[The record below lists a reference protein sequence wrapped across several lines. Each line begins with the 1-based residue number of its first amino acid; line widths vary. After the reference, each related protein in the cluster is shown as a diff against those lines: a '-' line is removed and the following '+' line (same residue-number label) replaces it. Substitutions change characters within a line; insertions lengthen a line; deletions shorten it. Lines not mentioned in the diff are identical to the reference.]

1 MHARGIV
8 SLILVLA
15 ALTGVAWAG
24 QAPEAPDPQED
35 AVGRT
40 PPRLS
45 FVDGQ
50 VSFWRPGAQEWTQA
64 QINTPL
70 APGDQV
76 YTGSPG
82 NLELQIGGRA
92 FVRGWANTHLGFE
105 NHEPDFLQFKV
116 TAGRAAFDLRT
127 LEPGR
132 TVEVNTPNAAFTI
145 EHPGYYRVD
154 VIGERTSFI
163 TRRAGRATVIP
174 AGGESATIAPSEE
187 VVVEGVTSPQ
197 VSSYVAPQL
206 DEWDKWNYARTD
218 VLLDAVSARHVPP
231 GTYGVADLDRHGTW
245 RVVDDYGSV
254 WVPTG
259 VPRGWAPYTTGAWTL
274 DPYYGW
280 TWVDTAPWGW
290 APYHYGRWVSV
301 RGFWAWAPGPVVAR
315 PIYAPALVAFL
326 GGPGVSVS
334 VGFGGPVV
342 GWVALGWGEPV
353 CALVGAARFRAS
365 ALVGRL
371 GRAAGGEQRGRPSHD
386 RRERAEHQRLSKHQ
400 RAERRG
406 GGQRKPVRPRPHRAG
421 ARDRGGCALA
431 ETGPH
436 RAPGR
441 CHAGEFRAYGAPWNP
456 ASRGGPEAV
465 GGFYSPAPSRG
476 GVGLRR
482 GAEGGVSG
490 APGAGLSCRDGA
502 PERRAWIGDG
512 PAILWTGDD
521 RTPHG
526 GTRAAAR
533 AAEARRFAPRGQS
546 LRGCP
551 GRDPSGA
558 AAAPGDGS
566 GAKGVR
572 VSSRSRAPTQA
583 VSEGG
588 RSPGPRARRRTPA
601 VYGPPSCPAHA
612 TRAAKHEC
620 AASCGRSVG
629 APRGSAAGWPPRSGG
644 QPA

>member
-1 MHARGIV
+1 MRARGIV

-24 QAPEAPDPQED
+24 QVPEAPDPQED
-35 AVGRT
+35 AAGRT

-92 FVRGWANTHLGFE
+92 FVRGWANTNLGLE

-132 TVEVNTPNAAFTI
+132 TVEVDTPNAAFTI

-163 TRRAGRATVIP
+163 TRRAGRAIVIP
-174 AGGESATIAPSEE
+174 AGGESTSIAPSEE
-187 VVVEGVTSPQ
+187 VVVEGMTSPQ
-197 VSSYVAPQL
+197 VSSYAAPQL

-259 VPRGWAPYTTGAWTL
+259 VPRGWAPYTTGVL
-274 DPYYGW
+274 DTRSVLRLDVGGHRALGLGAVSLWPLGLR
-280 TWVDTAPWGW
+280 TRVLGLGPWAGGG
-290 APYHYGRWVSV
+290 AAGLR
-301 RGFWAWAPGPVVAR
+301 AR
-315 PIYAPALVAFL
+315 L
-326 GGPGVSVS
+326 GGVPGRSQRERRRGDRRS
-334 VGFGGPVV
+334 CRGLGGA
-342 GWVALGWGEPV
+342 GLGRAV

-371 GRAAGGEQRGRPSHD
+371 GRAAGGEQRGRPTHD
-386 RRERAEHQRLSKHQ
+386 RRERAEHQRLSQHQ

-406 GGQRKPVRPRPHRAG
+406 GGQ
-421 ARDRGGCALA
+421 
-431 ETGPH
+431 
-436 RAPGR
+436 
-441 CHAGEFRAYGAPWNP
+441 
-456 ASRGGPEAV
+456 
-465 GGFYSPAPSRG
+465 
-476 GVGLRR
+476 
-482 GAEGGVSG
+482 
-490 APGAGLSCRDGA
+490 
-502 PERRAWIGDG
+502 
-512 PAILWTGDD
+512 
-521 RTPHG
+521 
-526 GTRAAAR
+526 
-533 AAEARRFAPRGQS
+533 
-546 LRGCP
+546 
-551 GRDPSGA
+551 
-558 AAAPGDGS
+558 
-566 GAKGVR
+566 
-572 VSSRSRAPTQA
+572 
-583 VSEGG
+583 
-588 RSPGPRARRRTPA
+588 
-601 VYGPPSCPAHA
+601 
-612 TRAAKHEC
+612 
-620 AASCGRSVG
+620 
-629 APRGSAAGWPPRSGG
+629 
-644 QPA
+644 

>member
-1 MHARGIV
+1 MRTRGIV
-8 SLILVLA
+8 SLILVLF
-15 ALTGVAWAG
+15 ALGGVVSAG

-50 VSFWRPGAQEWTQA
+50 VSFWRPGAPDWTQA

-92 FVRGWANTHLGFE
+92 FVRGWANTNLGLE
-105 NHEPDFLQFKV
+105 NQEPDFLQFKV

-132 TVEVNTPNAAFTI
+132 TVEVDTPNAAFTI

-163 TRRAGRATVIP
+163 TRRAGRAIVIP
-174 AGGESATIAPSEE
+174 AGGESTNIAPSEE

-197 VSSYVAPQL
+197 VSSYAAPQL

-231 GTYGVADLDRHGTW
+231 GTYGVSDLDRHGSW

-259 VPRGWAPYTTGAWTL
+259 VPRGWAPYTTGSWTL

-301 RGFWAWAPGPVVAR
+301 RGFWAWAPGPVVVR
-315 PIYAPALVAFL
+315 PVYAPALVAFL
-326 GGPGVSVS
+326 GGPSVSVG

-342 GWVALGWGEPV
+342 GWVALGLGRTV
-353 CALVGAARFRAS
+353 RALVGAARFRAS

-371 GRAAGGEQRGRPSHD
+371 GRAAGGEQRGRQPDD
-386 RRERAEHQRLSKHQ
+386 RRERAEHQCVSQCQ

-406 GGQRKPVRPRPHRAG
+406 GGQREPLWPRARRGRAG
-421 ARDRGGCALA
+421 VPGGCQVAA
-431 ETGPH
+431 TDPH
-436 RAPGR
+436 RAPGGR
-441 CHAGEFRAYGAPWNP
+441 NAGESRAYDTPRNP
-456 ASRGGPEAV
+456 ASRGGPETI
-465 GGFYSPAPSRG
+465 GGRHTPAPSRG
-476 GVGLRR
+476 GVGLGR
-482 GAEGGVSG
+482 GAEGGAGGHAG
-490 APGAGLSCRDGA
+490 ADLARRHGAS
-502 PERRAWIGDG
+502 ERRTRIGDA
-512 PAILWTGDD
+512 PATLRTGDGRALHD
-521 RTPHG
+521 
-526 GTRAAAR
+526 GTHAAAR
-533 AAEARRFAPRGQS
+533 AAEARE
-546 LRGCP
+546 C
-551 GRDPSGA
+551 
-558 AAAPGDGS
+558 
-566 GAKGVR
+566 
-572 VSSRSRAPTQA
+572 
-583 VSEGG
+583 
-588 RSPGPRARRRTPA
+588 TPL
-601 VYGPPSCPAHA
+601 
-612 TRAAKHEC
+612 
-620 AASCGRSVG
+620 
-629 APRGSAAGWPPRSGG
+629 
-644 QPA
+644 